1 VHHGGGLCP
10 SHVTPGE
17 GERGKAMVEC
27 RVHSPILMLPTLP
40 EPTQSNDGCTHL
52 FRCPLSIRAMTLSL
66 EGLLL

>member
-40 EPTQSNDGCTHL
+40 EPTQSNDDVLTCSGV
-52 FRCPLSIRAMTLSL
+52 P
-66 EGLLL
+66 